1 MYATRQTG
9 PVYTSVRGHPIKL
22 LIAAIAALGTGAAI
36 LCNPNSIWAIPA
48 GIGFVAAGAWLFRV
62 AARQIGRCARTFFS

>member
-36 LCNPNSIWAIPA
+36 PA